1 MITIFRAYL
10 VFHYSKSKTTCTG
23 LDHKECSYP
32 NVLKGTTN
40 SYYSTKTKVVK
51 LFDNCNT
58 VLDKPT
64 FYKAVKERGKLSHPY
79 TLKKNSI
86 RDTYENFLHLKIFR
100 GCFFIWCWNLQFT
113 NVNLYTME
121 NSIWTWNFD

>member
-79 TLKKNSI
+79 TLKKQYQRYLRKFSSFK
-86 RDTYENFLHLKIFR
+86 NFQRLLFYMILK
-100 GCFFIWCWNLQFT
+100 FT
-113 NVNLYTME
+113 VYKCKFVYYGKQHMDMK
-121 NSIWTWNFD
+121 F